1 MKLIPAF
8 LIICLLSGSCSNN
21 NTDYYVKDV
30 ADPLISLNGTWK
42 LNIEPTDDF
51 WSIREIGSEWK
62 DITVPGECMMQGFP
76 IRHDK
81 PFVYAKELIIP
92 ADYAGK
98 LIRLRFEGVYSYA
111 RVWINGTF
119 IRDHSGGFTA
129 WECDITSDVTPGE
142 TALLL
147 VEVTD
152 RADEISYA
160 SGYAKHQIGGILR
173 NVSLLAVPAGY
184 PEQIVITT
192 DLDKEYKNATLNIEG
207 KVHEISGKGRLEF
220 QLFDKENRKI
230 GMENTSIPLEKP
242 VFKISN
248 QIKNPLKWDA
258 EHPNLYKIKVSLVE
272 DGKVIWLK
280 SYSFGFRQIEIKG
293 NKFLVNGKQVKLK
306 GADRHDIHPML
317 GRVSTPEYELKDV
330 LLAREANMNFIRTS
344 HYPPTE
350 NFLKLCDEYGIYVEN
365 ETAVC
370 FVGSHRTADYRPGNS
385 ENSED
390 FTERYLSQL
399 EEMVNEHRNHPSVIF
414 WSIGNENM
422 FGINFKRS
430 YDWVKSTDPTR
441 PVIFSYPG
449 HVPDSIKAYDLFSMH
464 YPGINGDM
472 DQHGIVTREFGNPL
486 MPVIFD
492 EWAHVACYN
501 NFTVKEDPNIRDFW
515 GISLDSMWQRTYDA
529 DGGLGGAIWC
539 MIDETFM
546 LPSGLPG
553 FNQWWGKIDPNVIPG
568 EYTGNTV
575 GYGEW
580 GIADTWRRKKPE
592 FWSVKKAYSPIRIL
606 ETDIDFK
613 PGSVLEIPVYNR
625 FDFTNLNEL
634 TVEYSLNGRSKR
646 LIGPDIAAHSKGVL
660 EIPPGEWPENEA
672 LSVNFFD
679 SYDMLTDSY
688 MLYRNNKESKL
699 AANEPGGK
707 PGLSE
712 DSERY
717 IISCDNDLKIYIDKA
732 SGLLSS
738 FVVSNEE
745 HVISGPYLN
754 LRTLGKERIYSSH
767 NINDYSTGWELRS
780 LSAGTVEN
788 AVEVRIKGDYP
799 AIRDVEFYLLI
810 MADGSVSSDC
820 TIKNIPP
827 ELIREVGIKY
837 MFDNVF
843 DSLSWK
849 RDPYWSVYPEDHQSA
864 PAGKVPLYTG
874 KLKKY
879 REAPGKEWQYDTK
892 SFYYNGTDDE
902 TPDLL
907 TNVAR
912 GTKEN
917 IFEYNLFMAGKG
929 EIRVDGSGSES
940 CRIDKQS
947 DSIWLYISN
956 MIDYPDLSWGNYQR
970 NIILSG
976 NQNLK
981 SRIRISLF

>member
-30 ADPLISLNGTWK
+30 ADPVISLNGTWK
-42 LNIEPTDDF
+42 LNMEPADDF
-51 WSIREIGSEWK
+51 WLTGEQKGEWK
-62 DITVPGECMMQGFP
+62 EISVPGECMMQGFP
-76 IRHDK
+76 VRHDK
-81 PFVYAKELIIP
+81 PFVYAKELFIP
-92 ADYAGK
+92 AGYAGK

-129 WECDITSDVTPGE
+129 WECDITSCVSPGE
-142 TALLL
+142 TALML

-192 DLDKEYKNATLNIEG
+192 DLDDEYNNATLNIEG

-220 QLFDKENRKI
+220 QLFDKDNTKI
-230 GMENTSIPLEKP
+230 GLLNNSLPLTTKI
-242 VFKISN
+242 FKISN
-248 QIKNPLKWDA
+248 SVENPLLWDA
-258 EHPNLYKIKVSLVE
+258 EHPNLYKLKVSLVE

-293 NKFLVNGKQVKLK
+293 NKFLVNGKQVKLR

-330 LLAREANMNFIRTS
+330 MLAKEANMNFIRTS

-350 NFLKLCDEYGIYVEN
+350 NFLKLCDEYGIYVED

-370 FVGSHRTADYRPGNS
+370 FVGSHRTADYRSGNS

-390 FTERYLSQL
+390 FAGRYLSQL

-430 YDWVKSTDPTR
+430 YDWVKSTDPSR

-472 DQHGIVTREFGNPL
+472 DQYGIITRKFGNPI

-515 GISLDSMWQRTYDA
+515 GISLDSMWQKTYDA

-546 LPSGLPG
+546 LPPDLPG

-592 FWSVKKAYSPIRIL
+592 FWSVKKAYSPVRIL
-606 ETDIDFK
+606 KTDIDFK
-613 PGSVLEIPVYNR
+613 QGSVLEIPVYNR
-625 FDFTNLNEL
+625 FDFTNMNEL
-634 TVEYSLNGRSKR
+634 TVEYSLNGRSTR
-646 LIGPDIAAHSKGVL
+646 LIGPDIAAHSKGLL
-660 EIPPGEWPENEA
+660 EIHLSEWPENEA
-672 LSVNFFD
+672 LTVNFID

-688 MLYRNNKESKL
+688 MLYRNNTESKV
-699 AANEPGGK
+699 AANKPAGK

-712 DSERY
+712 DGKRY
-717 IISCDNDLKIYIDKA
+717 IIACDNDLKIFIDKA

-738 FVVSNEE
+738 FIVSNEE
-745 HVISGPYLN
+745 HFISGPYLN
-754 LRTLGKERIYSSH
+754 LRTIGEERIYSSH
-767 NINDYSTGWELRS
+767 NINDHSTGWELRS
-780 LSAGTVEN
+780 LSARTVEN
-788 AVEVRIKGDYP
+788 AVEIRIKGDYTT
-799 AIRDVEFYLLI
+799 IRDVEFHLLV

-820 TIKNIPP
+820 TLKNIPP
-827 ELIREVGIKY
+827 ELIREIGIKY

-849 RDPYWSVYPEDHQSA
+849 RDPYWSAYPEDHQSA
-864 PAGKVPLYTG
+864 PAGKVPLYTD
-874 KLKKY
+874 KLNKY

-902 TPDLL
+902 IPDLL

-917 IFEYNLFMAGKG
+917 IFEYNLFLAGKG
-929 EIRVDGSGSES
+929 EIRVDGDGSES
-940 CRIDKQS
+940 CRIDKQAG
-947 DSIWLYISN
+947 SIWLYISN

-981 SRIRISLF
+981 SRIRISLL